1 MLLRR
6 ATLIFLLPLA
16 FSGCGQRAEEYN
28 AEALAKK
35 QAQVVERGRSVMP
48 FDINRTMHHFK
59 KLPSGGAQQV
69 VSSDGDAQQVALI
82 HQHLKSEAGRFQQ
95 GDFSDPGNIHGR
107 DMPGLRAMVAGASHI
122 DVRYSEIPQGGQVS
136 YATADPRLVAAIHTW
151 FDAQV
156 REHGHHAMP
165 M

>member
-1 MLLRR
+1 M
-6 ATLIFLLPLA
+6 FLAL
-16 FSGCGQRAEEYN
+16 SGCGQKSNEN
-28 AEALAKK
+28 AVSLAKK

-59 KLPSGGAQQV
+59 KLPSGGVQQV
-69 VSSDGDAQQVALI
+69 LSTDGDAQQIALI
-82 HQHLKSEAGRFQQ
+82 RQHLKAEAVRFQQ
-95 GDFSDPGNIHGR
+95 GNFSDPSSIHGPE
-107 DMPGLRAMVAGASHI
+107 MPGLSAMAAGANRI
-122 DVRYSEIPQGGQVS
+122 DIRYSEMPQGAQIT
-136 YATADPRLVAAIHTW
+136 YASSDPTLITAIHAW

>member
-1 MLLRR
+1 MSLRST
-6 ATLIFLLPLA
+6 ALIIALA
-16 FSGCGQRAEEYN
+16 LTGCGHHT
-28 AEALAKK
+28 EASNDASLTAK

-59 KLPSGGAQQV
+59 KLPSGGDQQV
-69 VSSDGDAQQVALI
+69 LSTDGDARQVALI
-82 HQHLKSEAGRFQQ
+82 RQHLKSEAVRFQQ
-95 GDFSDPGNIHGR
+95 GDYSDPSSIHGTE
-107 DMPGLRAMVAGASHI
+107 MQGLRAIAAGASHVDI
-122 DVRYSEIPQGGQVS
+122 RYSEIPGGAQIT
-136 YATADPRLVAAIHTW
+136 YASADPRLVTAIHAW

>member
-1 MLLRR
+1 MSTRC
-6 ATLIFLLPLA
+6 AALIIVIALC
-16 FSGCGQRAEEYN
+16 GCGQKSNEDVFN
-28 AEALAKK
+28 LSKK

-59 KLPSGGAQQV
+59 KLPTGGVQQV
-69 VSSDGDAQQVALI
+69 LSTDGDAQQIALI
-82 HQHLKSEAGRFQQ
+82 RQHLKTEAARFQQ
-95 GDFSDPGNIHGR
+95 GNFSDPSSIHGP
-107 DMPGLRAMVAGASHI
+107 DMPGLRAMSAGANRLDIH
-122 DVRYSEIPQGGQVS
+122 YSEIPQGAQVT
-136 YATADPRLVAAIHTW
+136 YASSDPTLVTAIHAW